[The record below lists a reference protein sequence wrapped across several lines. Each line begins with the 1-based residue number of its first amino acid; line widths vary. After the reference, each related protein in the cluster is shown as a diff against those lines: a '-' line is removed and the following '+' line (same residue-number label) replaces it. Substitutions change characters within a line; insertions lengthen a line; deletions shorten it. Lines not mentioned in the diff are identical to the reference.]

1 MASNLEVKIFDYVA
15 PFNNTSIQVQPKS
28 QETVQPVT
36 KKKVREAIIV
46 KGTKKPL
53 SKLNIFM
60 MAMVFSLLAIESV
73 IYFHSVQAGVGA
85 NKLQSEIN
93 KLRESND
100 FLRVD
105 LANLKELSKI
115 EKIAVSGLGMTPATS
130 EKINYLPLPKHDQ
143 SVNLNITSI
152 APTEKEVLVP
162 VGY

>member
-1 MASNLEVKIFDYVA
+1 MASNLDVNIFDYVA
-15 PFNNTSIQVQPKS
+15 PFNNNNIQVQPKK
-28 QETVQPVT
+28 QVT
-36 KKKVREAIIV
+36 PKTSVRTKTRDSVII

-53 SKLNIFM
+53 TKLNIFM

-85 NKLQSEIN
+85 NKLQTEIN
-93 KLRESND
+93 KVRESND

-115 EKIAVSGLGMTPATS
+115 EKLAVSGLGMTTANS

-143 SVNLNITSI
+143 AINLNITNI
-152 APTEKEVLVP
+152 APKEKEVLVP